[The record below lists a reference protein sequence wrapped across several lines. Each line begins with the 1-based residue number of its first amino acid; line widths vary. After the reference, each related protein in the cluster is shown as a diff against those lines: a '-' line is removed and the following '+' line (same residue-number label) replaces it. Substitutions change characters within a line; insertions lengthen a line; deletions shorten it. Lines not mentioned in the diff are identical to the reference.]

1 MVSRSIPYP
10 GLSFVLRYIWFK
22 EIYVTELYTG
32 DEDIMIL
39 QYVIQPFIKSIID
52 RFFEQTSPYMWASFG
67 VAFAI
72 SLSVVGAAW

>member
-1 MVSRSIPYP
+1 M
-10 GLSFVLRYIWFK
+10 
-22 EIYVTELYTG
+22 YTSN
-32 DEDIMIL
+32 EDIMIL
-39 QYVIQPFIKSIID
+39 QYVIQPFIESILD